1 MIAILSQDEIKEIIP
16 HREPF
21 LLLDEVTE
29 LEPGERVV
37 AYKRVREDE
46 YYFQGHF
53 PGEPIMPGVLILEAL
68 AQAGAVA
75 TLALPENRGKM
86 VLFAGLDEVRFKRKV
101 VPGERLRL
109 EVEVVSKRRNF
120 GKGRAVATVDGQL
133 ACEAILLFAIVD
145 RT

>member
-1 MIAILSQDEIKEIIP
+1 MIAILSQDEIKEFIP

-68 AQAGAVA
+68 FIKDKIPRSCWTG
-75 TLALPENRGKM
+75 
-86 VLFAGLDEVRFKRKV
+86 
-101 VPGERLRL
+101 
-109 EVEVVSKRRNF
+109 VS
-120 GKGRAVATVDGQL
+120 T
-133 ACEAILLFAIVD
+133 CSTI
-145 RT
+145 

>member
-1 MIAILSQDEIKEIIP
+1 MLSQDEIKEIIP
-16 HREPF
+16 HQEPF

-101 VPGERLRL
+101 VPGERLTV
-109 EVEVVSKRRNF
+109 EVEVVSKRRHF
-120 GKGRAVATVDGQL
+120 GKGRAGAT
-133 ACEAILLFAIVD
+133 
-145 RT
+145 